1 MKKYKESFIKTLTQ
15 SDVDLHKSNQ
25 HELHGVSKLESLFG
39 KILDD
44 QKLSISASF
53 SIVNT
58 PPKPIHLTWYNS
70 RSGSGRHEYRL
81 YYDKYINECKP
92 GDNFFIGVTLDNLY
106 EIIIFPDQ
114 QDKYDEWTKI
124 D

>member
-58 PPKPIHLTWYNS
+58 PP
-70 RSGSGRHEYRL
+70 
-81 YYDKYINECKP
+81 
-92 GDNFFIGVTLDNLY
+92 
-106 EIIIFPDQ
+106 
-114 QDKYDEWTKI
+114 
-124 D
+124 